1 LIAALLVSVGMV
13 ILVVGIGA
21 GLRSSKVKQART
33 IVAAELAVLEE
44 ALENQVGRLAG
55 GRGSSSS
62 ANGFTFY
69 RDLVPYLP
77 SDDRTPLVNLEIEW
91 DAGTLVIR
99 KMGGRHDEQ
108 WVQAIDRALT
118 AEGFAASL
126 STESSSPAP

>member
-21 GLRSSKVKQART
+21 GLRSSKSSRPGRSSRPSWQFSRRRW
-33 IVAAELAVLEE
+33 
-44 ALENQVGRLAG
+44 ENQVGRLAG